1 MTGLVDTHCHL
12 QDAKFDG
19 DRGQVLARSLEKL
32 AWLVVV
38 GDDLESSRAA
48 CDMVRERVFAT
59 VGYHP
64 YSAKDFDDAAL
75 QSLRALAGRPGV
87 RAIGEI
93 GLDYYNVFSPK
104 PEQHTAFE
112 RQLELAREL
121 GLPVVVHNRDAD
133 EDAYAILRN
142 HIGNLAGCVMH
153 CFGSDAAF
161 AKRCVELGC
170 FVSFAGNLTFPKAD
184 RLRGAAQAVPIDRLL
199 VETDAPYLAPQAQ
212 RGKRC
217 EPHFVTHTAE
227 LLARLKG
234 LSSEALAEETT
245 ANAARL
251 YAIE

>member
-1 MTGLVDTHCHL
+1 MTRPVDTHCHL

-19 DRGQVLARSLEKL
+19 DRAQVLARSLDKL

-48 CDMVRERVFAT
+48 CEIVRDRVFAT
-59 VGYHP
+59 VGFHP
-64 YSAKDFDDAAL
+64 YYAKDLDDAAL

-93 GLDYYNVFSPK
+93 GLDYYNVFSPE
-104 PEQHTAFE
+104 PAQHTAFE

-121 GLPVVVHNRDAD
+121 GLPVVIHNRDAD

-142 HIGNLAGCVMH
+142 HIDNLAGCVMH

-161 AKRCVELGC
+161 AKRCIDLGC
-170 FVSFAGNLTFPKAD
+170 YVSFAGNLTFPKAQG
-184 RLRGAAQAVPIDRLL
+184 LRDAAQAVPVDRLL
-199 VETDAPYLAPQAQ
+199 VETDAPYLAPQAE
-212 RGKRC
+212 RGKRS
-217 EPHFVTHTAE
+217 EPHFVTHTAAV
-227 LLARLKG
+227 LAQLKG
-234 LSSEALAEETT
+234 LSTEAFAEETT